1 MVTLSNRRADDGS
14 SIRREIESDEN
25 EILPIAQKLFFSSL
39 FFTSHLLKYCS
50 RGFQY
55 KSKRDHN
62 GIFSDS
68 TQVDSIIEQHIHDPL
83 QETIEKNPPAFTG
96 KANERGESSPN
107 LSSFAP
113 FKTKLYGHSE
123 IFKSLILT
131 IIQIILL
138 NNPFVSYAI

>member
-1 MVTLSNRRADDGS
+1 MPTAAIDDDS

-25 EILPIAQKLFFSSL
+25 EILPIAQKLFFQADFLPHICQNIVQEDFSINQEEII
-39 FFTSHLLKYCS
+39 Y
-50 RGFQY
+50 R
-55 KSKRDHN
+55 
-62 GIFSDS
+62 IFSDS

-138 NNPFVSYAI
+138 NNPFVSYAT